1 MKLIRY
7 HHPPFVKHVLAPQN
21 EFGTQKKYLVNL
33 QKFWE
38 LGRPP
43 PCWEKFP
50 NNDVFFSDSVPKVK
64 KGKLDKRSKCSEGQW
79 QKVHEKCLFSHLTI
93 Q

>member
-7 HHPPFVKHVLAPQN
+7 HRPPFVKHVLAPQN
-21 EFGTQKKYLVNL
+21 EFGIEKKYLVNL

-43 PCWEKFP
+43 PPCWEKFP
-50 NNDVFFSDSVPKVK
+50 NNPVIYFLSASPSGRIFLYLFVYLYYVF
-64 KGKLDKRSKCSEGQW
+64 
-79 QKVHEKCLFSHLTI
+79 VHFY
-93 Q
+93 